1 MLMTAYVP
9 LRKAVEITGL
19 HPNTLRKYADRGD
32 IPNYR
37 IPNGDRRFDVSG
49 FVQRKSGVVGYAR
62 VSRPKDSPGLDQQC
76 ELLRAEYPD
85 AEILRDIGSGL
96 RIRKNLKTL
105 LERAMSG
112 ERLTVV
118 VTHRDRLARFGF
130 DLIEWIIQRNGGEVL
145 VLNQVSTSPVDELT
159 RDLTAIITVFASR
172 LPEVKQ
178 LCRGLKISREKHS
191 DT

>member
-1 MLMTAYVP
+1 MPAYIP
-9 LRKAVEITGL
+9 LKKAVEITGL

-49 FVQRKSGVVGYAR
+49 FVKRKSGVVGYAR
-62 VSRPKDSPGLDQQC
+62 VYRPKQKHDLDRQC
-76 ELLRAEYPD
+76 EFLRNEFPEI
-85 AEILRDIGSGL
+85 EILQDFGSGL
-96 RIRKNLKTL
+96 NFKRKGLKTI

-118 VTHRDRLARFGF
+118 ITHRDRLARFGF